1 MTSRQGA
8 ARRLGMAVS
17 DPLPLAIRGRAEPAR
32 RRGASR
38 PRSPVCSDGFWW
50 TGPTPRLS
58 RSVRRWRR
66 AACPRGAGR
75 LQGLLAV
82 LAGDLE
88 EPPRCCPVRQGSS
101 GRGTII
107 QCTSCFRCSRGRSG
121 ASPPGS
127 LREAIAGSLHRA
139 AGTVLEVATA
149 DGLEEPRLDTPA
161 VVTVLRAAGVPGD
174 VRPRFGRPFGRRAR
188 TDAALPG
195 VPRRARR
202 QPCGRE
208 GMIPWP
214 AHRDRSTCAPAKTTC
229 FAFPGRAT
237 SSRGVATL
245 QRTLKDAL
253 VAEVNSLAS
262 RPPPPTPI
270 AEVDL
275 TDRTRRKVE
284 PMVRGLFPR
293 GEREAVLG
301 VLARSVPATVGDV
314 VRQARWLGTA
324 WRLAN
329 LYLRSIGARPVGP
342 DAPDLVGISE
352 ETTCWVSSE
361 YFRANGRFEDFVVH
375 EAPHV
380 FHNCK
385 RRTAGLPETRRRE
398 WLPDIAFGKRET
410 FADASEAYARI
421 VELGETRAARLA
433 LVEELAARV
442 APVGRARR
450 R

>member
-1 MTSRQGA
+1 
-8 ARRLGMAVS
+8 
-17 DPLPLAIRGRAEPAR
+17 
-32 RRGASR
+32 
-38 PRSPVCSDGFWW
+38 
-50 TGPTPRLS
+50 
-58 RSVRRWRR
+58 
-66 AACPRGAGR
+66 
-75 LQGLLAV
+75 
-82 LAGDLE
+82 
-88 EPPRCCPVRQGSS
+88 
-101 GRGTII
+101 
-107 QCTSCFRCSRGRSG
+107 
-121 ASPPGS
+121 
-127 LREAIAGSLHRA
+127 
-139 AGTVLEVATA
+139 
-149 DGLEEPRLDTPA
+149 
-161 VVTVLRAAGVPGD
+161 
-174 VRPRFGRPFGRRAR
+174 
-188 TDAALPG
+188 
-195 VPRRARR
+195 
-202 QPCGRE
+202 
-208 GMIPWP
+208 
-214 AHRDRSTCAPAKTTC
+214 
-229 FAFPGRAT
+229 
-237 SSRGVATL
+237 
-245 QRTLKDAL
+245 
-253 VAEVNSLAS
+253 
-262 RPPPPTPI
+262 
-270 AEVDL
+270 
-275 TDRTRRKVE
+275 
-284 PMVRGLFPR
+284 MVRGLFPR

-301 VLARSVPATVGDV
+301 LLARSVVVLTPATVGD